1 MARLILASSSP
12 RRRELLAQI
21 GIIPDIIECS
31 DVDEIHHK
39 NEDPRQ
45 YVLLIAKEKAIAIA
59 EKNKSD
65 LILAADT
72 IVVCGGK
79 ILAKAENN
87 LDVEKY
93 LKKLSGRQHT
103 VMTSVC
109 VVVPLGS
116 LLTKI
121 VTTKV
126 KFKRLS
132 TIEIQKYI
140 KSGEGI
146 GKAGGYA
153 IQGMAGSFVK
163 NINGSYSAVV
173 GLPLY
178 ETIGMLRSKNDI

>member
-12 RRRELLAQI
+12 RRKELLAQV
-21 GIIPDIIECS
+21 GIVPDVIELS
-31 DVDEIHHK
+31 DVDETLYD
-39 NEDPRQ
+39 NEEPRH
-45 YVLLIAKEKAIAIA
+45 YVLRVAKAKAIAIS

-79 ILAKAENN
+79 VLAKAESNI
-87 LDVEKY
+87 DVEKY
-93 LKKLSGRQHT
+93 LNKLSGRQHT
-103 VMTSVC
+103 VITSVC
-109 VVVPLGS
+109 VVVPLGKI
-116 LLTKI
+116 LTKI

-132 TIEIQKYI
+132 KIEIKEYL

-153 IQGMAGSFVK
+153 IQGIAGSFVK

-178 ETIGMLRSKNDI
+178 ETISMLRSSNDI